1 MSLPL
6 TCELGI
12 NTFGRARCNGKQRL
26 QRPSLRQ
33 PRQKRKQP
41 SVLLKEESALSDS
54 DRDKAW
60 RTVRVRG
67 RNTKASPLSLKLVRR
82 QAAARITK
90 RVKALAA
97 NTLDAVGQRQTHA
110 TPLAAT
116 RTHKQKGS
124 LGD

>member
-1 MSLPL
+1 M
-6 TCELGI
+6 
-12 NTFGRARCNGKQRL
+12 
-26 QRPSLRQ
+26 
-33 PRQKRKQP
+33 
-41 SVLLKEESALSDS
+41 SDS

>member
-1 MSLPL
+1 M
-6 TCELGI
+6 
-12 NTFGRARCNGKQRL
+12 
-26 QRPSLRQ
+26 
-33 PRQKRKQP
+33 
-41 SVLLKEESALSDS
+41 
-54 DRDKAW
+54 
-60 RTVRVRG
+60 RVRG